1 MSILEELGGQ
11 MTEDEAIKLAQ
22 KEIAEKVFQQDAEM
36 TTDQGVDTSGGR
48 RYSPLWDKSFAP
60 GDDFV
65 GKGFTTTEDRELGS
79 GDFAKGKYI
88 DEYEEMDVAR
98 INPFAGAKFRD
109 VYPRGKAIPETP
121 LNRKTEVTKYFADQ
135 FGGDRK
141 MAEAAYKS
149 YFGQPTSGIGSI
161 PSKLISPLSKFASNL
176 QGMPIYNKDGTPN
189 LQNMADY
196 YSATQRNLERQRL
209 DKAREKDPIIAQ
221 TPIDPCPAG
230 YRFDSGTQSCV
241 KIGEEDTTVAGGVY
255 ERNPESIQD
264 YLNRFRPE
272 GMTGDVPLEMYGRL
286 GGEYKWFAAN
296 GGSTNNPRGNVGE
309 VTGQGGPKDDLVGPF
324 MLSNKE
330 YVLPNEQIKMY
341 GGGNYETGV
350 KRLERDRLKS
360 LGNFS

>member
-1 MSILEELGGQ
+1 M
-11 MTEDEAIKLAQ
+11 ANKLASKFIN
-22 KEIAEKVFQQDAEM
+22 KEISVKDLN
-36 TTDQGVDTSGGR
+36 DQINFINKKPVMPQSQNLS
-48 RYSPLWDKSFAP
+48 YSLQPNDLNFPL
-60 GDDFV
+60 V
-65 GKGFTTTEDRELGS
+65 GGS
-79 GDFAKGKYI
+79 G
-88 DEYEEMDVAR
+88 
-98 INPFAGAKFRD
+98 
-109 VYPRGKAIPETP
+109 AIPETP
-121 LNRKTEVTKYFADQ
+121 LNRKTEVSKYFADQ

-296 GGSTNNPRGNVGE
+296 GGSTNIPRGNVGE